1 MNKKAFGADVGARI
15 SALIAAAVSSGVC
28 DAWVVDD
35 DNEII
40 GEVDGSWIDVDGAEH
55 WNVVGAGRSAGRGGG
70 APGRGGAGR
79 GGAGR
84 GGGRGAPPGRG
95 GGGRGGPH
103 GGQRPS
109 WDQSQHGVSPGPD
122 EYMWPLPLTPSV
134 NNGVF
139 SATITEITY
148 EGEPQKP
155 YKGERIVSIV
165 ARSGASAGGLIPV
178 TTSIFVGTDLQ
189 QAQQGNI
196 PVEFWPVNAFGV
208 RMHMK
213 DAKPG
218 VDIEL
223 PVILVGGVLAG
234 TDTLTVLLMIL
245 GRNLA

>member
-1 MNKKAFGADVGARI
+1 MNKKAFGADVSARTF
-15 SALIAAAVSSGVC
+15 AAITAAITTGLC

-35 DNEII
+35 DGAVV
-40 GEVDGSWIDVDGAEH
+40 GEVDGGSFVDVDGETH
-55 WNVVGAGRSAGRGGG
+55 VVGRGPSMSRGSHGRGSRGRGG
-70 APGRGGAGR
+70 RL
-79 GGAGR
+79 
-84 GGGRGAPPGRG
+84 PP
-95 GGGRGGPH
+95 H
-103 GGQRPS
+103 LGQRPS

-122 EYMWPLPLTPSV
+122 EYMWPLPLTPSA

-139 SATITEITY
+139 TAAVTEITY

-165 ARSGASAGGLIPV
+165 ARSGASAAGLIPV

-196 PVEFWPVNAFGV
+196 PVEFWPVTAFGV

-223 PVILVGGVLAG
+223 PVILVGGALAG